1 MQSEITSICRCAKK
15 VFFSFLYSAPFSPGI
30 HEPNRLVPDGPSGS
44 VLVRGTLILTILYSE
59 SNDRIVQ
66 FHYSL
71 TRWSAVPSAVQSAGP
86 CSLIEGVWPFE
97 FTKLVIRT
105 WFLYWIV
112 RTRPK
117 IKFELSRLKTGK
129 EWVIY
134 YESSFLSR
142 FGSNDSMAGT
152 VQNLNIWWTTW
163 LILYESY
170 IWDKCCCRERLTL
183 RPFSIDLKIRCD
195 VISRCDIISPLW
207 TDS

>member
-30 HEPNRLVPDGPSGS
+30 HEPNRLVPDSPGPSGS
-44 VLVRGTLILTILYSE
+44 VLVRETLILTILYSE

-134 YESSFLSR
+134 MSHHSFLVLGQMTQWR
-142 FGSNDSMAGT
+142 VLYKTWIYDGQHDSYCMSH
-152 VQNLNIWWTTW
+152 I
-163 LILYESY
+163 YETNVVVVRD
-170 IWDKCCCRERLTL
+170 W
-183 RPFSIDLKIRCD
+183 P
-195 VISRCDIISPLW
+195 
-207 TDS
+207 

>member
-15 VFFSFLYSAPFSPGI
+15 VFFLFSTVLHSHQGSTNRTGWPWTVRAVRSWFV
-30 HEPNRLVPDGPSGS
+30 EP
-44 VLVRGTLILTILYSE
+44 LTILYSE

-134 YESSFLSR
+134 MSHHSFLVLGQMTQWR
-142 FGSNDSMAGT
+142 VLYKTWIYDGQHDSYCMSH
-152 VQNLNIWWTTW
+152 I
-163 LILYESY
+163 YETNVVVVRD
-170 IWDKCCCRERLTL
+170 W
-183 RPFSIDLKIRCD
+183 P
-195 VISRCDIISPLW
+195 
-207 TDS
+207 